1 MTDST
6 PPPPT
11 SGGGMQYA
19 IIGILLLLGAG
30 GLYFFAMG
38 GDEDSDEGY
47 VPPVVD
53 AGEVAMRS
61 NPYEPTFDI
70 PEEEEDAGVDAGE
83 EDTPEEPATMMSTMR
98 RAQVECEGEIDPS
111 AVRAVVTQQQSAVRA
126 CYERALKRNNF
137 LQGNVTVSLRVQPDG
152 SVEGV
157 RVGGSLGDSEVFSC
171 VRRLA
176 TGWQLP
182 RPRGGCANVRVPFA
196 LTPRR

>member
-11 SGGGMQYA
+11 SGNGMQYA

-30 GLYFFAMG
+30 GLYVFATSDDDG
-38 GDEDSDEGY
+38 GET
-47 VPPVVD
+47 PPVAAMVD
-53 AGEVAMRS
+53 AGTAQRA

-70 PEEEEDAGVDAGE
+70 PEEEEDAGVEEDAGA
-83 EDTPEEPATMMSTMR
+83 PEETAPTMMSTMR
-98 RAQVECEGEIDPS
+98 RQRVECEGELETS
-111 AVRAVVTQQQSAVRA
+111 AIRGVLRNQQSAVRA

-137 LQGNVTVSLRVQPDG
+137 LQGNVTVSLRVQSDG

-182 RPRGGCANVRVPFA
+182 RPRGGCAEVRVPFA